1 LLPNTYGRLPNDRPH
16 QLKFDGSY
24 RWPFGLNTSASF
36 RLQSGIPFNALI
48 PHPVYGN
55 NEGFNVQRG
64 TAIVPSVPNLDPG
77 FPNVVESVGS
87 NRSPRTY
94 NLDLGAYYP
103 IQMGEN
109 RQLRFQVDWF
119 NVTNQQRA
127 ITLDQTFKINSGI
140 AGVEP
145 LENPFFGSGQ
155 IFQFPSALRLGV
167 KFQF

>member
-1 LLPNTYGRLPNDRPH
+1 
-16 QLKFDGSY
+16 
-24 RWPFGLNTSASF
+24 
-36 RLQSGIPFNALI
+36 
-48 PHPVYGN
+48 
-55 NEGFNVQRG
+55 
-64 TAIVPSVPNLDPG
+64 LDPG